1 MNILYLAPL
10 PPPITGHSIAS
21 QVLLEHLQVKY
32 SVEVLDLTVHS
43 QHDGTITLNR
53 ILSVVKLIVKVMFSA
68 RRADRVYL
76 TISESIA
83 GNLKDLLIYVVIGN
97 LNKHAVIHLHGGSFG
112 KLILE
117 RLPILFKLNRFF
129 ISKMAAVVVSG
140 PSHTSIFGNLISADR
155 IHTIPNFAQDFMFVE
170 QSYVEKKFKESN
182 GKIRVLYISG
192 MTKGKGY
199 LKLIEAYDS
208 LSNSAKSCFQLDFAG
223 KFDSEIEC
231 EHFTHR
237 ISLHTD
243 ITYHGVVG
251 DKLKAKL
258 FAEAHIFCLPT
269 SFLEGQPISIIEAY
283 AAGCVV
289 LSTPR
294 PGVLDIFEPLKNGYL
309 ISSENSLLIK
319 DVLESKCISLSKL
332 KNIAINNRLFAE
344 SYFRQD
350 IFCQQIEHVLT
361 EVKR

>member
-21 QVLLEHLQVKY
+21 QVLLEHLQVQH
-32 SVEVLDLTVHS
+32 SVEVVDLTEDS
-43 QHDGTITLNR
+43 QHDGKITLKR
-53 ILSVVKLIVKVMFSA
+53 ILAVVKVIIKVMFSA

-83 GNLKDLLIYVVIGN
+83 GNLKDLLIYVVIGK

-129 ISKMAAVVVSG
+129 ISNMAAVVVSG
-140 PSHTSIFGNLISADR
+140 PSHTSIFGDLISADR

-170 QSYVEKKFKESN
+170 PDEVEKKFKESN

-208 LSNSAKSCFQLDFAG
+208 LSMSAKSCIQLDFAG
-223 KFDSEIEC
+223 KFDSEIERD
-231 EHFTHR
+231 HFTHR
-237 ISLHTD
+237 ISRQTD
-243 ITYHGVVG
+243 ITYHGVVS

-269 SFLEGQPISIIEAY
+269 SFLEGQPISILEAY

-309 ISSENSLLIK
+309 ISSENSFLIK
-319 DVLESKCISLSKL
+319 EVLESKIFSLSEL
-332 KNIAINNRLFAE
+332 QDIAINNRRSAE
-344 SYFRQD
+344 IFFRQEV
-350 IFCQQIEHVLT
+350 FCKQIEHVLT
-361 EVKR
+361 EVKQ